1 MKKLIPILTL
11 MTVSL
16 LSDGISKLGWDL
28 FELQE
33 DQNTVYSPYS
43 IYSCLAMTAEGA
55 RGKTYEEMKNVLTLN
70 ARFSLNPEMKVTN
83 TLWIAPSFFI
93 LPSFQQT
100 IEKEYLA
107 SVHSLDFHNGEIA
120 AKTINAWIAEQ
131 TDQKITGLI
140 QPNDLNTSTRLVLT
154 NTLYYSGEFL
164 YPFDRDLTRERPF
177 WSKTDLNSILMMETT
192 SHFLYHEDEAYQ
204 TVCLPFKDSQI
215 ALVIKLPK
223 ERTIQ
228 KLAPQFALDEL
239 EYRRVH
245 VVLPKFTL
253 KQRLDLKSTLSTLG
267 MKTAFTSSADFSGI
281 NGNQD
286 LYLSQVLHEA
296 YFALNE
302 NGVVAAAAT
311 AAAINCTCVPT
322 PPTEFLGDHP
332 FIFALI
338 DLETKMPLFLGEF
351 ASP

>member
-16 LSDGISKLGWDL
+16 LSNGISKLGWDL

-55 RGKTYEEMKNVLTLN
+55 RGQTHEEMKNVLSLD
-70 ARFSLNPEMKVTN
+70 ARVSLNPEMKVTN
-83 TLWIAPSFFI
+83 ALWIAPSFFI

-107 SVHSLDFHNGEIA
+107 SVHSLDFHDGEIA

-140 QPNDLNTSTRLVLT
+140 QPNDLNASTRLVLT

-164 YPFDRDLTRERPF
+164 YPFNRDLTQERPF
-177 WSKTDLNSILMMETT
+177 WSKTDLNSVPMMETT

-204 TVCLPFKDSQI
+204 TVCLPFKDSPI

-223 ERTIQ
+223 ERTIE
-228 KLAPQFALDEL
+228 KLAPQFSLDEL
-239 EYRRVH
+239 EYRRIH

-296 YFALNE
+296 YFALDE

-338 DLETKMPLFLGEF
+338 DLETKAPLFLGEF